1 MSEFT
6 GKCDF
11 CDTFSMGNADDFI
24 DDRSSISINDCKLNI
39 KDKKDLYQFFPFL
52 VASMSCTKIDDHRIY
67 RINLAK
73 EPYWDSE
80 ERESLSFHVWEYFC
94 VFDKWSRKKS
104 EENLFDFWKKQKKD
118 LYYNEEAFKKI
129 IDIFS
134 KFPKKE
140 IKALSVL
147 ANDKSNPILRN
158 KMLEVLVDLYL
169 YNVHLPQYQ
178 KQRKKFIDWYKQ
190 YKYPS
195 TQVVQSIEFKLGAGF

>member
-11 CDTFSMGNADDFI
+11 CDTFRMGNSDDFI

-52 VASMSCTKIDDHRIY
+52 VASMSCTKIDDRRIY
-67 RINLAK
+67 HINLVK

-80 ERESLSFHVWEYFC
+80 ERESLSFHVQEYFY
-94 VFDKWSRKKS
+94 VFDKWNKKKS

-147 ANDKSNPILRN
+147 ANDKINPVLRN

-178 KQRKKFIDWYKQ
+178 KQRKRFIDWYKQ
-190 YKYPS
+190 YKYPI
-195 TQVVQSIEFKLGAGF
+195 TQVVQSIEFKLGADF